1 MFRQIEA
8 LQDKVLAKEERKL
21 AERAARDR
29 LRVQRFMNAR
39 ARTLSVDS
47 SALAAQLEEKR
58 RLKELEQ
65 EAARAEG
72 KCTSIFI
79 HGC

>member
-8 LQDKVLAKEERKL
+8 LQDKALAKEERKL

-29 LRVQRFMNAR
+29 ARVQRFMNAR
-39 ARTLSVDS
+39 ARTMGVDAN
-47 SALAAQLEEKR
+47 ALAAQLEEKR
-58 RLKELEQ
+58 RLKEMEQ

-72 KCTSIFI
+72 
-79 HGC
+79 